1 MGFFKKISTVAAG
14 IGLAVAIA
22 GGAQASVSS
31 LLTNGLNAFDDL
43 SGDFVLRRT
52 GGTPTSPFAGFDL
65 VTGTMATG
73 DLIATVVSIENVNG
87 TAVSST
93 GSELTGVVLQEIT
106 GITLIPALGTPTSG
120 VVTLGP
126 STSAAADFLT
136 IFGVDITVGPTAGL
150 GTAPMLLLFE
160 DTAGDLDLVLQDALT
175 AIGNAADGTLAA
187 AASVVGV
194 TDGQS
199 YTGETDLSSF
209 PPAPGVSGGGFN
221 FFYTVQ
227 FWGLSGTPISQLTGS
242 GNILLPNT
250 IFTGPGGF
258 PFEDNFDGNVSL
270 FLVPAPGTVGL
281 LGLGL
286 LGLGAASQRRRK
298 A

>member
-14 IGLAVAIA
+14 IGLAVSIA

-31 LLTNGLNAFDDL
+31 LLTNGGNAFDDL

-87 TAVSST
+87 TAVSSV
-93 GSELTGVVLQEIT
+93 GSELTGVVIQEIT
-106 GITLIPALGTPTSG
+106 GIVPLALPGTTVGGAVS
-120 VVTLGP
+120 LGP
-126 STSAAADFLT
+126 STSAAADFLS
-136 IFGVDITVGPTAGL
+136 IFTVDITVGPTAGL

-160 DTAGDLDLVLQDALT
+160 DTAGDLDLTTQDALT
-175 AIGNAADGTLAA
+175 AIGNAVDGTLVA
-187 AASVVGV
+187 AASVVGG
-194 TDGQS
+194 TDGQL

-209 PPAPGVSGGGFN
+209 PVLPGVSGGGFN
-221 FFYTVQ
+221 FAYSVQ
-227 FWGLSGTPISQLTGS
+227 FWGLSGTPISQLSGS

-250 IFTGPGGF
+250 IFTGPGAF
-258 PFEDNFDGNVSL
+258 PFEDNFDGNVTL

>member
-31 LLTNGLNAFDDL
+31 LLTNGANAFDDL

-52 GGTPTSPFAGFDL
+52 GGTPTSPFTGFDL

-175 AIGNAADGTLAA
+175 AIGNAADGSLVA
-187 AASVVGV
+187 AASVVGG
-194 TDGQS
+194 TDGQA
-199 YTGETDLSSF
+199 YTGETDLSAF
-209 PPAPGVSGGGFN
+209 PPLPGVSGGNFN
-221 FFYTVQ
+221 FAYTVQ
-227 FWGLSGTPISQLTGS
+227 FWGLSGTPISQMSGS